1 MHPILRSG
9 IVSVVYLLNSSIV
22 ASNKFSPD
30 EVDEST
36 PRKITLCMV
45 DKVQNAGLK
54 SGTADDL
61 KKFKKMGVKLRP
73 IYI

>member
-1 MHPILRSG
+1 MH
-9 IVSVVYLLNSSIV
+9 V
-22 ASNKFSPD
+22 AANNFSPD

-54 SGTADDL
+54 SGTADGL
-61 KKFKKMGVKLRP
+61 KSALVKKFKKMGVKYQGICDLYL
-73 IYI
+73 IQ